1 MGINFTRDT
10 YNRLKKM
17 DRKQLED
24 YTTQTYEKGYRDGSE
39 ASKPISPDYE
49 KIESR
54 LKRIWGLGEN
64 KVGAIILAL
73 KEVIKPNKD

>member
-24 YTTQTYEKGYRDGSE
+24 YITQTYEKGYRDGSE